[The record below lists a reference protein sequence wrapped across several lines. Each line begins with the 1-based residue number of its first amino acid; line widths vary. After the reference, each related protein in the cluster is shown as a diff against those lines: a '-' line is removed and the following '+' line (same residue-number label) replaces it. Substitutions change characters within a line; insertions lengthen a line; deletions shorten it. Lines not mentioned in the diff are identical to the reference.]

1 MAAHW
6 STVLA
11 VISTRAFDGDVLQD
25 EDVHP
30 RMVTQG
36 GRANKPWPISFPKP
50 LNILV
55 TPSGFEPL
63 TLRLGI

>member
-30 RMVTQG
+30 RMVTPRRPSEQAL
-36 GRANKPWPISFPKP
+36 ANFLP
-50 LNILV
+50 
-55 TPSGFEPL
+55 
-63 TLRLGI
+63 